1 MHKSPVS
8 GGDSTT
14 PVHRSGSPL
23 HWRREEESAGM
34 RLRLRRKQTCSEEI
48 SWKCVREQPGTDSTR
63 ELKRGVS
70 FSRRQTGRRRSPQG
84 LSMIAFHLPPSKLAK
99 CEKMAKV
106 AMSFALP
113 SYRLN
118 STMSIRPK
126 KTGDQLPADLRP
138 SIYPYRGCTI
148 SSDIAL
154 STAFF
159 FGAPLYPHPL
169 PLMPVPRHTIF
180 CPRIGTWRH

>member
-148 SSDIAL
+148 SSDMAL

-159 FGAPLYPHPL
+159 CGEPLFPHPL